1 MTIEESIH
9 VTFDES
15 NPKGLER
22 KVDDL
27 VGTLEDM
34 SIHDERRIEDVE
46 KDMPE
51 NSTHTPNEPHDEV
64 PKNGEPQSTIQLT
77 TLLVTIQ
84 RG

>member
-34 SIHDERRIEDVE
+34 SIHDERRI
-46 KDMPE
+46 
-51 NSTHTPNEPHDEV
+51 
-64 PKNGEPQSTIQLT
+64 
-77 TLLVTIQ
+77 
-84 RG
+84 